1 MRTSESERAE
11 QDVVLL
17 RVLELLR
24 GIDTV
29 FAAASPAYKN
39 RILRAVFPEGFTIHE
54 GEKVRTPC
62 VNQIIAELRGEST
75 VYNLVQKESGTT
87 FASRPAGG
95 GQPDRY
101 RTHFNALMALF
112 AA

>member
-1 MRTSESERAE
+1 MKRAE

-62 VNQIIAELRGEST
+62 VNQIIAELC
-75 VYNLVQKESGTT
+75 
-87 FASRPAGG
+87 GG
-95 GQPDRY
+95 SPDRY

>member
-1 MRTSESERAE
+1 M
-11 QDVVLL
+11 L

-62 VNQIIAELRGEST
+62 VNQIIAELCGEST
-75 VYNLVQKESGTT
+75 VYNLVTFTLKNNYDNKRYYFGT
-87 FASRPAGG
+87 
-95 GQPDRY
+95 
-101 RTHFNALMALF
+101 
-112 AA
+112 